1 MIAKLL
7 YYLIIIPASYL
18 PLRVIYFFTDFFY
31 LLLILFIPYRKKVV
45 RTNLIKS
52 FPEKSLKEIKKIER
66 KFYRHFTDLLAEG
79 VKNFTIS
86 KNELSKRMIV
96 DNPEILDDL
105 YAKNKSVILVS
116 GHYNNWEWLVT
127 SQNYL
132 FEHQAL
138 GIGMP
143 LSNKFWDEKINK
155 HRSRFGMKVV
165 HAKNFKEVIS
175 KEVISPIAILVLGD
189 QSPPDSNKSYWMNFL
204 HQQTAVL
211 FGTEQMSNEY
221 EFSVVF
227 FAMEK
232 VKRGFYKMRL
242 ELITEDPKSM
252 NWGEITESHTKLLEK
267 EINLKPQFWI
277 WSHKRWKRAIPEN
290 LEQLKKDQ
298 LDKFNS
304 KYRNKI

>member
-304 KYRNKI
+304 KYRTKI

>member
-1 MIAKLL
+1 MLAKLL

-143 LSNKFWDEKINK
+143 LSNKFWDEKINN

-175 KEVISPIAILVLGD
+175 KEVNSPIAILVLGD

-211 FGTEQMSNEY
+211 FGTEQMANEY
-221 EFSVVF
+221 GFSVVF

-298 LDKFNS
+298 LEKFNS
-304 KYRNKI
+304 KYRTKI

>member
-1 MIAKLL
+1 MLAKIL
-7 YYLIIIPASYL
+7 YYLVIIPASYL
-18 PLRVIYFFTDFFY
+18 PLWVIYLFTDSFY
-31 LLLILFIPYRKKVV
+31 ILLILFIPYRKKVV
-45 RTNLIKS
+45 RTNLQKS

-66 KFYRHFTDLLAEG
+66 QFYRHFTDLLAEG

-86 KNELSKRMIV
+86 KKELSKRMIV
-96 DNPEILDDL
+96 KNPEILDNL
-105 YAKNKSVILVS
+105 YTKKKSVILVS

-127 SQNYL
+127 SQNNL
-132 FEHQAL
+132 FQHQAL

-175 KEVISPIAILVLGD
+175 NELNSHIAILVLGD

-204 HQQTAVL
+204 NQQTAVL
-211 FGTEQMSNEY
+211 FGTEQMANEY
-221 EFSVVF
+221 DFAVVF
-227 FAMEK
+227 FKMEK
-232 VKRGFYKMRL
+232 VKRGYYKMCL
-242 ELITEDPKSM
+242 HQVTEEPRSM

-267 EINLKPQFWI
+267 EIIQKPQFWI
-277 WSHKRWKRAIPEN
+277 WSHKRWKRDIPAD

-298 LDKFNS
+298 LEKFTS
-304 KYRNKI
+304 KYRQKQ

>member
-1 MIAKLL
+1 MLAKLL
-7 YYLIIIPASYL
+7 YYIIIIPASYL
-18 PLRVIYFFTDFFY
+18 PLRVIYFFTDCFY

-96 DNPEILDDL
+96 ENPEIVDEL

-189 QSPPDSNKSYWMNFL
+189 QSPPDSNKSYWMSFL

-211 FGTEQMSNEY
+211 FGTEQMANEY

-242 ELITEDPKSM
+242 ELIAEDPKSM
-252 NWGEITESHTKLLEK
+252 NWGEMTKSHTKLLEK

-277 WSHKRWKRAIPEN
+277 WSHKRWKRRIPEN

-304 KYRNKI
+304 KYRTKI

>member
-1 MIAKLL
+1 MLAKLL
-7 YYLIIIPASYL
+7 YYIIIIPASYL
-18 PLRVIYFFTDFFY
+18 PLRVIYFFTDCFY

-143 LSNKFWDEKINK
+143 LSNKFWDEKINN

-189 QSPPDSNKSYWMNFL
+189 QSPPDSNKSYWMSFL

-211 FGTEQMSNEY
+211 FGTEQMANEY

-242 ELITEDPKSM
+242 ELIAEDPKSM

-304 KYRNKI
+304 KYRTKI

>member
-242 ELITEDPKSM
+242 ELIAEDPKSM
-252 NWGEITESHTKLLEK
+252 NWGEMTKSHTKLLEK

-277 WSHKRWKRAIPEN
+277 WSHKRWKRRIPEN

-304 KYRNKI
+304 KYRTKI

>member
-1 MIAKLL
+1 MLAKLL

-96 DNPEILDDL
+96 ENPEIVDEL

>member
-1 MIAKLL
+1 MKKLQEQD
-7 YYLIIIPASYL
+7 II
-18 PLRVIYFFTDFFY
+18 
-31 LLLILFIPYRKKVV
+31 
-45 RTNLIKS
+45 
-52 FPEKSLKEIKKIER
+52 
-66 KFYRHFTDLLAEG
+66 
-79 VKNFTIS
+79 
-86 KNELSKRMIV
+86 RMMR
-96 DNPEILDDL
+96 E
-105 YAKNKSVILVS
+105 
-116 GHYNNWEWLVT
+116 EWLAKV
-127 SQNYL
+127 SV
-132 FEHQAL
+132 
-138 GIGMP
+138 
-143 LSNKFWDEKINK
+143 LSEEVDLSFKANVDGE
-155 HRSRFGMKVV
+155 S
-165 HAKNFKEVIS
+165 KEVIS
-175 KEVISPIAILVLGD
+175 KEVNSPIAILVLGD

-211 FGTEQMSNEY
+211 FGTEQMANEY

-304 KYRNKI
+304 KYRTKI

>member
-1 MIAKLL
+1 MLAKLL